1 MSETTET
8 TPAPERKK
16 QRFVVKPH
24 FDPSSGV
31 HRQDLFIDDK
41 LFPYEIDQASLMR
54 AKEMGPSYFA
64 IIQKEIMTHFVDSL
78 SNFMGRKVS
87 MEEVVKATKEG
98 WI

>member
-1 MSETTET
+1 MSETTD
-8 TPAPERKK
+8 TPTPERKK

-54 AKEMGPSYFA
+54 AKQMGPSYFA
-64 IIQKEIMTHFVDSL
+64 IAQKEIMTHFVESL
-78 SNFMGRKVS
+78 GDFLGRKVT
-87 MEEVVKATKEG
+87 MDEVQKATKEG